1 MIKINTRKRILIAT
15 SLLAFLFIV
24 LLRFDFRLI
33 LGFKMSIDPVK
44 PIILSSITYI
54 LTIWVLHFKVSGER
68 FVTILLFPTISVFAQ
83 TLLWEILIS
92 GIFGNYGLVVVL
104 ILSAGSF
111 WLMTY
116 ITLLTVNVLN
126 VSYLREIP
134 LGQAG
139 RAAQFMLTLIIAYI
153 SFFLVFSNDIYLVFK
168 ELFILFQ
175 TFLLVYIAL
184 WTIKMSKRQRIIASM
199 NISVLI
205 SFMAFILSLWPINST
220 YIALVLILMF
230 YICLGIAL
238 EIREIIDKWIWVEY
252 FAILILIFFSLFLM
266 GEWGINGHLL

>member
-1 MIKINTRKRILIAT
+1 MLKISTRRRLLIAT
-15 SLLAFLFIV
+15 TLLTLLFVV
-24 LLRFDFRLI
+24 LQRFDFRII
-33 LGFKMSIDPVK
+33 LGFNLSVDPVK
-44 PIILSSITYI
+44 PVILSAITY
-54 LTIWVLHFKVSGER
+54 LLSLWVLHFKVSGER
-68 FVTILLFPTISVFAQ
+68 FVTILLFPAICVFAQ

-92 GIFGNYGLVVVL
+92 GIFSNYGLVGL
-104 ILSAGSF
+104 IVLSAGSF
-111 WLMTY
+111 WVITY

-168 ELFILFQ
+168 EAFILFQ

-184 WTIKMSKRQRIIASM
+184 WTIKMSKKQRIVAAMDISILIAF
-199 NISVLI
+199 L
-205 SFMAFILSLWPINST
+205 AFILSLWPINST
-220 YIALVLILMF
+220 YIALVLILVF

-238 EIREIIDKWIWVEY
+238 EIREIIDRWIWVEY
-252 FAILILIFFSLFLM
+252 FSIFALIFISLFLM
-266 GEWGINGHLL
+266 AEWGINGHLL